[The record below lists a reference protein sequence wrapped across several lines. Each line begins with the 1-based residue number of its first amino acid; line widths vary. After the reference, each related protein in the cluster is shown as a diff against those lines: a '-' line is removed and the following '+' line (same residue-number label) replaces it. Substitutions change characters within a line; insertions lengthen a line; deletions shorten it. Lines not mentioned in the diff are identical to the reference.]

1 MNVSNKN
8 LNTQIE
14 EKILLVVSIFISSFS
29 T

>member
-8 LNTQIE
+8 LNTQNE